1 MEGKKEMI
9 LSSEY
14 TESLKMLHFLWCDS
28 DAINA
33 GQQMH
38 KILLEA
44 VKDTSAN
51 VAAPTIPACQI

>member
-1 MEGKKEMI
+1 MI